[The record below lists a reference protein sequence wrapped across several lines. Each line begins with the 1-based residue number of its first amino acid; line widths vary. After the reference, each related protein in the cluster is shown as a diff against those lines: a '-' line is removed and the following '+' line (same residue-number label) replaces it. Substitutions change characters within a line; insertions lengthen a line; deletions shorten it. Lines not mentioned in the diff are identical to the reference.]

1 MGIAEVMIALEKINV
16 GVLAEFQIEIDEH
29 EFAVTKV
36 DGTYTEPV
44 CYHRRNISPGQRYS
58 IVLSA
63 NIEIADS
70 F

>member
-1 MGIAEVMIALEKINV
+1 MKINV

-44 CYHRRNISPGQRYS
+44 CYHRRNISPGQR
-58 IVLSA
+58 
-63 NIEIADS
+63 
-70 F
+70 